1 MRHVMIGTSETGAW
15 IVGTFPTFELAYTMK
30 DSLDVFQI
38 PLARKTIKNHGS
50 GYGLYEAVGEA
61 MKSIDKLY
69 QGEGTAWYKIKEVYF
84 I

>member
-1 MRHVMIGTSETGAW
+1 MYILLGTSEANAW
-15 IVGTFPTFELAYTMK
+15 FVGTFPTFELAYEMR
-30 DSLDVFQI
+30 DSLDAFQI

-61 MKSIDKLY
+61 MKSIDPLY